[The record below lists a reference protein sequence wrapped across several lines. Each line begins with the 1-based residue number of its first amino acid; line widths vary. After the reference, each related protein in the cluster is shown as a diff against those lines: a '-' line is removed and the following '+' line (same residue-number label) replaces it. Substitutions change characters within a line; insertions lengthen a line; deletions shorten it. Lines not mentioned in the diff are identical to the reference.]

1 MNRAYQEF
9 ERWLKEPSI
18 LATFL
23 RKIETLTGIPQTIFA
38 FVCSIL
44 IVLHLISGYTAELLS
59 NFITLIYPAFC
70 TIYSIENGKF
80 YDQTRL
86 LKYWLLLGIVT
97 LFEHWKQ
104 GLLEYTIFFVWS
116 FTESPFVGSH
126 LFYILIMHPVYVM
139 IFGATSL
146 SRRSSG
152 VDTVDYFESFDVTLD
167 TSERFLSVTEIE
179 EIYTEPPKTDFCSY
193 KSNAAVNAA
202 PERVQPEVSPETGDS
217 TATELEVDFTVLSRE
232 ITLVESDDYAIPSGQ
247 MTPTGPKSITGSSEA
262 VTSTE
267 TEKPTII
274 SRISRDVTSEEATT
288 RSSLTELA
296 STGSRMIGLSDE
308 VASTDFQSEA
318 TRLSGENMFSGSH
331 AGITF
336 LSGERT
342 SLKSQTHSPRLSEV
356 ISERSQQKVGLLS
369 DEISVANSQSQISR
383 LSREASRAGSQT
395 QIFTDLS
402 QENIPSGSQAEI
414 LRRLSGQMT
423 PTGQQSEISTRK
435 LGGRSSMSSQTQ
447 FKHSSGEII
456 PGSTESRPSGE
467 ISETVAFETPSPT
480 NQSEKASETREMSEG
495 NSDVQRDALEFQ
507 VTPTYAT
514 PPGTEAT
521 FETPSPSN
529 QAEDE
534 ALSETRGI
542 SEGNSDVQGDFL
554 ELEEEAFL
562 EEALIEEEFPEN
574 LSNWQTIQEPVS
586 GEVMEEINL
595 MRIVQSDDTDF
606 SEQKYE
612 ETEYR
617 HDIGQGIQ
625 DDKGEDNQHNVE
637 VIFKNSKDLAPKDDD
652 SD

>member
-1 MNRAYQEF
+1 MNRTYQEF

-18 LATFL
+18 LATSL
-23 RKIETLTGIPQTIFA
+23 RKIETLTGIPRTIFA
-38 FVCSIL
+38 LVCSIM
-44 IVLHLISGYTAELLS
+44 IVLYLISGYTAELLT
-59 NFITLIYPAFC
+59 NFITIIYPAFC

-104 GLLEYTIFFVWS
+104 GLLEYVTYFWLLKTIFFVWS

-126 LFYILIMHPVYVM
+126 LFYILIIHPVYAM
-139 IFGATSL
+139 IFGAASL

-152 VDTVDYFESFDVTLD
+152 VDTVDYFESFDVTPD

-193 KSNAAVNAA
+193 KSSAAVDAV
-202 PERVQPEVSPETGDS
+202 PERVQPEVTPETGD
-217 TATELEVDFTVLSRE
+217 ATSIELELDFTVPSRE
-232 ITLVESDDYAIPSGQ
+232 ITLAESEDYAVSSGE
-247 MTPTGPKSITGSSEA
+247 MTPTEPKSINGSSGA

-274 SRISRDVTSEEATT
+274 SRTSRDIHTSEGATT
-288 RSSLTELA
+288 RSSLEELA
-296 STGSRMIGLSDE
+296 STGSRMIRLSDE
-308 VASTDFQSEA
+308 VASTDLQSEA
-318 TRLSGENMFSGSH
+318 TRLSGENMFTDSQ
-331 AGITF
+331 ARITL

-356 ISERSQQKVGLLS
+356 ISERSQQRVGLLS
-369 DEISVANSQSQISR
+369 DEISIVNSQSQ
-383 LSREASRAGSQT
+383 
-395 QIFTDLS
+395 
-402 QENIPSGSQAEI
+402 
-414 LRRLSGQMT
+414 
-423 PTGQQSEISTRK
+423 TGLQSEILTRK
-435 LGGRSSMSSQTQ
+435 LGGRSSVNSQTQ
-447 FKHSSGEII
+447 FKRFSGEIV

-467 ISETVAFETPSPT
+467 ISETVTFETPSPT
-480 NQSEKASETREMSEG
+480 KPEKASETREISEG
-495 NSDVQRDALEFQ
+495 NSDVQRDALEFE

-529 QAEDE
+529 QAEEE

-542 SEGNSDVQGDFL
+542 SEGNSDIQGDSL

-562 EEALIEEEFPEN
+562 EEEVIEEEFPEN
-574 LSNWQTIQEPVS
+574 LSNWQPIQEPVS

-606 SEQKYE
+606 SEQKYG
-612 ETEYR
+612 ETEYEP
-617 HDIGQGIQ
+617 DIGQDIQ
-625 DDKGEDNQHNVE
+625 YNKEGDNQQNVE
-637 VIFKNSKDLAPKDDD
+637 VIFKNSRLGT
-652 SD
+652 